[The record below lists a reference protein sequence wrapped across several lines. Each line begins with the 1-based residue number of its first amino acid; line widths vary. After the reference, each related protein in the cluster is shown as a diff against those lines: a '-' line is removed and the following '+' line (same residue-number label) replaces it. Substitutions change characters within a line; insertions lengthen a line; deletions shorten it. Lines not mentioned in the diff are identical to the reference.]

1 MRRKCHP
8 FLTTTLLATLLT
20 GGAVRA
26 EEAALPPVTA
36 VQPPVK
42 LSLAHALELALSQG
56 PVSREAAAR
65 GAAADAALSSSHA
78 LNNPSLS
85 VAHGAGRNTGGL
97 DEDIL
102 VTQTIELGGKRGA
115 RISQARSERDAAYA
129 DKAGTAADASFAV
142 KSAYYEALRTDD
154 DYQLAMNALEV
165 AQRFA
170 GAARTQYAA
179 GDVPQSNVLR
189 AEVEQSRAE
198 TDLAS
203 AETERRNQFATLR
216 SLAGLPEAS
225 SIELTDRLTFSPVAL
240 RLPDLQALAATNRP
254 DLRAARSLVESL
266 RAALR
271 LASAQSRPDLFV
283 EGRRGSVDP
292 SEPGSSVRAGITL
305 PLWDLGRNRAEVTA
319 ARATLAEQQAKL
331 EEATR
336 TARLEVETALNT
348 LTTAQK
354 LVESFQGGR
363 LERAKQLLDMAETGY
378 TKGANSYLEVLDAQR
393 VYANEQASYTH
404 ALASYNTALATL
416 EHAVGGQLK

>member
-26 EEAALPPVTA
+26 EVAALPPVTA

-115 RISQARSERDAAYA
+115 RISQARAERDAAYA
-129 DKAGTAADASFAV
+129 DKAGTAADTSFAV

-170 GAARTQYAA
+170 GAAQTQYAA

-216 SLAGLPEAS
+216 SLTGLPEAS

-266 RAALR
+266 QAALR

-305 PLWDLGRNRAEVTA
+305 PLWDLGRNRAEVAA
-319 ARATLAEQQAKL
+319 ARATLTEQQAKL

-363 LERAKQLLDMAETGY
+363 LERAKQLLDMAETSY

-393 VYANEQASYTH
+393 VYANEQASYAH